1 VRDARFEEMKPANEG
16 ADADAHG
23 NCRLFVVSS
32 AMPLI
37 FSDDVMLKSKLGPV
51 LDLRLSWASVS
62 NPSPSPLFG
71 RREAG
76 VLILVVFQSGL

>member
-1 VRDARFEEMKPANEG
+1 MRNSREDEG
-16 ADADAHG
+16 ADANAHG
-23 NCRLFVVSS
+23 NCRLFVVSG
-32 AMPLI
+32 AIPLI

>member
-1 VRDARFEEMKPANEG
+1 MKAANED
-16 ADADAHG
+16 ADADADVHG
-23 NCRLFVVSS
+23 NGRLFVVSG

-62 NPSPSPLFG
+62 NPSPSPSPLFG

-76 VLILVVFQSGL
+76 VLILVVIQSGL

>member
-1 VRDARFEEMKPANEG
+1 MKAANEG
-16 ADADAHG
+16 ADANAHG
-23 NCRLFVVSS
+23 NCRLFVVSG
-32 AMPLI
+32 AIPLI
-37 FSDDVMLKSKLGPV
+37 CSGDVMLKSKLGPV

-62 NPSPSPLFG
+62 NPSPSPLVG

>member
-1 VRDARFEEMKPANEG
+1 MKAANED
-16 ADADAHG
+16 ADADVHG
-23 NCRLFVVSS
+23 NGRLFVVSG

-62 NPSPSPLFG
+62 NPSPSPSPSPLFG

>member
-1 VRDARFEEMKPANEG
+1 MKAANED
-16 ADADAHG
+16 ADADADVHG
-23 NCRLFVVSS
+23 NGRLFVVSG